1 MRPDASEN
9 SQISPSTIVWAARA
23 AGSHPTSRQSCGKA
37 GKARILCNVLRPISE
52 RFGRAITAHSLL
64 ISSATT
70 GIAMHCKTFGFL
82 LRDSRRVATCL
93 GFGLRGFFTRP
104 AKSTKAAQI
113 RACFFRSP
121 ATIRVDLPVPGQ
133 KNTFGVVKAAQ
144 ARADFAVLA
153 ERGRRV
159 LRVHLGAHVAAGLAT
174 LRGAFQRALA

>member
-9 SQISPSTIVWAARA
+9 SQISPLTIVWAARA

-52 RFGRAITAHSLL
+52 RFGRAITAHSLAYL
-64 ISSATT
+64 ERNNRYRDALQDIR
-70 GIAMHCKTFGFL
+70 IL

-144 ARADFAVLA
+144 DARRFCSF
-153 ERGRRV
+153 GR
-159 LRVHLGAHVAAGLAT
+159 T
-174 LRGAFQRALA
+174 WS